1 VIVAAAGNSC
11 TVDVFTA
18 LTADWQVTP
27 PAATVNRTVAVFA
40 PVVVVLMGEELLF
53 GVPVEAAQV

>member
-1 VIVAAAGNSC
+1 VAGNAC

-27 PAATVNRTVAVFA
+27 PANTVNCTVAVFA
-40 PVVVVLMGEELLF
+40 PAADVLNVCELLLE
-53 GVPVEAAQV
+53 VPADAVHV

>member
-1 VIVAAAGNSC
+1 VIVAAAGNAC

-18 LTADWQVTP
+18 LTADWQFTP

-40 PVVVVLMGEELLF
+40 PVVDVLN
-53 GVPVEAAQV
+53 V